1 MLASS
6 LAKILDAILSCTSS
20 FCHLA
25 LPIFVA
31 LSDSC
36 VEPLLKTASQ
46 LVCLSIKAT
55 CGGGDMIT
63 PYVFEK
69 LVVSTLRITPLDLCS
84 SCEECACRNNSMEGC
99 TPRSA
104 MPRLGEGV

>member
-1 MLASS
+1 M
-6 LAKILDAILSCTSS
+6 LSCLELVLSS
-20 FCHLA
+20 CHLA

-31 LSDSC
+31 LCDSC

-46 LVCLSIKAT
+46 LICLSIKAT

-84 SCEECACRNNSMEGC
+84 SCEECACRNNSMEVC
-99 TPRSA
+99 TPTSA
-104 MPRLGEGV
+104 MPRFGEGV